1 MTNKFLNQIL
11 AYSDAIICSGDKRA
25 KAHRLV
31 LTLCSDF
38 FYEIFKDYPIT
49 DTATIIIPE
58 LNSQLIDPLI
68 SFMYTG
74 QVFVEAELVGE
85 FVHACKLLKLK
96 GSIQY
101 SRLNEHNSEME
112 YSMEDATSQDE
123 LDKLDAYDEQIVM
136 HEEYIVDIDQ
146 NENSVGNA
154 DEQCVEPLI
163 TVAPAVIPDDEQS
176 HNIID
181 YHSAE
186 EVDDVVEE
194 KYQIENESCGEYE
207 EYDEMEEFHIALNPD
222 DSELVPDRNESGK
235 KKTSRKYYSEASL
248 LEAFNDLANG
258 QCTIL
263 DVSAK
268 YNIPRSTLYCKIRSN
283 NKYSYLYRSIRES
296 AIQEATNA
304 VVYNKLSLQQ
314 AASQFGIAKTVLWR
328 KLRQSSEYK
337 PEDKSH
343 AYREQAIKAIEE
355 GEKLLNVSKMY
366 NIPISTLHRDKVK
379 LMEQGK
385 LPKHCT
391 VVKRELGPEFKKR
404 IEAALE
410 SCRNGMTQKM
420 ASQLHNVPKT
430 TIWRYMNT
438 KSEKI

>member
-1 MTNKFLNQIL
+1 M
-11 AYSDAIICSGDKRA
+11 
-25 KAHRLV
+25 
-31 LTLCSDF
+31 CSDF
-38 FYEIFKDYPIT
+38 FYDILKDHPIT
-49 DTATIIIPE
+49 TDAATIIIPE

-68 SFMYTG
+68 AFMYTG

-101 SRLNEHNSEME
+101 SRYHHSSEID
-112 YSMEDATSQDE
+112 DATSQDE
-123 LDKLDAYDEQIVM
+123 LDKFDVYDDQIVM
-136 HEEYIVDIDQ
+136 HEEYIVENIEQ
-146 NENSVGNA
+146 NDSPSGRNVEENL
-154 DEQCVEPLI
+154 VESFN
-163 TVAPAVIPDDEQS
+163 TDAPVTIPDDEEQS
-176 HNIID
+176 QTIEFRSVDEID
-181 YHSAE
+181 E
-186 EVDDVVEE
+186 TGCVDQ
-194 KYQIENESCGEYE
+194 KYEIENESCEEYE
-207 EYDEMEEFHIALNPD
+207 EYDEMEEFHIALTDN
-222 DSELVPDRNESGK
+222 SELVDEENENDTK
-235 KKTSRKYYSEASL
+235 KKSMRKFYSESAL

-258 QCTIL
+258 STIM
-263 DVSAK
+263 DTSAK
-268 YNIPRSTLYCKIRSN
+268 YGIPRSTLYCKIRAN
-283 NKYSYLYRSIRES
+283 TKYSYLYRSIRES

-314 AASQFGIAKTVLWR
+314 AASKFGIAKTVLWR
-328 KLRQSSEYK
+328 KLRQSNEYK
-337 PEDKSH
+337 PEDKTH
-343 AYREQAIKAIEE
+343 AYREEAIKAIKG

-430 TIWRYMNT
+430 TIWRYMNIKND
-438 KSEKI
+438 KS

>member
-1 MTNKFLNQIL
+1 M
-11 AYSDAIICSGDKRA
+11 
-25 KAHRLV
+25 V

-38 FYEIFKDYPIT
+38 FYEIFKDYPIS

-58 LNSQLIDPLI
+58 LNNQLVDPLI
-68 SFMYTG
+68 TFMYTG
-74 QVFVEAELVGE
+74 QVYVEAELVGE

-96 GSIQY
+96 GSIEY
-101 SRLNEHNSEME
+101 SRSMHHDSEME
-112 YSMEDATSQDE
+112 YSIENATSHDDF
-123 LDKLDAYDEQIVM
+123 DKTDTYDDQLVM
-136 HEEYIVDIDQ
+136 NEEYIV
-146 NENSVGNA
+146 ENDPIENTEESFV
-154 DEQCVEPLI
+154 EQLI
-163 TVAPAVIPDDEQS
+163 AVATPDDESQT
-176 HNIID
+176 IE
-181 YHSAE
+181 YHSADGE
-186 EVDDVVEE
+186 
-194 KYQIENESCGEYE
+194 IENESCEEFE
-207 EYDEMEEFHIALNPD
+207 EYDEMEEFHIELDPD
-222 DSELVPDRNESGK
+222 NSDTVRDQKENDGK
-235 KKTSRKYYSEASL
+235 KKSTRKYYSESAL
-248 LEAFNDLANG
+248 IDAFNDLGNG
-258 QCTIL
+258 ATIMET
-263 DVSAK
+263 SAK
-268 YNIPRSTLYCKIRSN
+268 YNVPRSTLYCKIRASP
-283 NKYSYLYRSIRES
+283 KYSYLYRSIRES

-304 VVYNKLSLQQ
+304 VVYHKLSLQQ

-328 KLRQSSEYK
+328 KLRQSSLYK

-391 VVKRELGPEFKKR
+391 VVKREVGPEFKKR

-430 TIWRYMNT
+430 TIWRYINT
-438 KSEKI
+438 KNEKS

>member
-1 MTNKFLNQIL
+1 
-11 AYSDAIICSGDKRA
+11 
-25 KAHRLV
+25 
-31 LTLCSDF
+31 
-38 FYEIFKDYPIT
+38 
-49 DTATIIIPE
+49 
-58 LNSQLIDPLI
+58 
-68 SFMYTG
+68 MYTG
-74 QVFVEAELVGE
+74 QVFVEAELVGD

-101 SRLNEHNSEME
+101 SRIAQHDSEIE
-112 YSMEDATSQDE
+112 YIVEDAAAQDE
-123 LDKLDAYDEQIVM
+123 LDKSDSYDDQIVM
-136 HEEYIVDIDQ
+136 QEEYIIENTDQ
-146 NENSVGNA
+146 NDSIGHTVSVEENFIDSI
-154 DEQCVEPLI
+154 L
-163 TVAPAVIPDDEQS
+163 TVAPDTIADDQQSNTIEYPTDDED
-176 HNIID
+176 NIC
-181 YHSAE
+181 
-186 EVDDVVEE
+186 VDE
-194 KYQIENESCGEYE
+194 KYEIENDSSGEFE

-222 DSELVPDRNESGK
+222 NTDVTSDQEQSNAK
-235 KKTSRKYYSEASL
+235 KKSPRKYYSDSAL
-248 LEAFNDLANG
+248 LDAFNDLANG
-258 QCTIL
+258 ATIMET
-263 DVSAK
+263 SKK
-268 YNIPRSTLYCKIRSN
+268 YNVPRSTLYCKIRSN
-283 NKYSYLYRSIRES
+283 TKYSYLYRSIRAS

-404 IEAALE
+404 VEAALV

-420 ASQLHNVPKT
+420 ASMLHNVPKT
-430 TIWRYMNT
+430 TIWRHMNT
-438 KSEKI
+438 KNDKS